1 MKYLLPLF
9 ATFALV
15 GCDDTI
21 DLQSPNTPPSIEN
34 PIPVDP
40 DFGIPIEGEEEG
52 VLYYY
57 EDEQGLG
64 EFTKNGIVVATT
76 NMNLELIDVAGER
89 IGTVTHWNRD
99 SEHRPV
105 GFIFTFD
112 QRFYFDGQVF
122 EPKYQDGSGYMEYH
136 TDRDVYDGAVTI
148 APLPF
153 DH

>member
-9 ATFALV
+9 ATFPLV

-40 DFGIPIEGEEEG
+40 DFDIPIEGEEEG
-52 VLYYY
+52 VLYYN

-99 SEHRPV
+99 SEHRP
-105 GFIFTFD
+105 
-112 QRFYFDGQVF
+112 
-122 EPKYQDGSGYMEYH
+122 
-136 TDRDVYDGAVTI
+136 
-148 APLPF
+148 
-153 DH
+153 